1 MSSCREEAAPEG
13 GEFFTF
19 ARIQTRQCCWVP
31 SVPLRAVWSHC
42 PPQTAANVATW
53 QPAGHCRAAAC
64 FVGPLILTV
73 PGSHPPEPGATSSR
87 PPTLNGW
94 GLWPALLLTPSGQS
108 TLAVLLPLWLME
120 KPFFHEQPLE
130 RVVPCYGL
138 SANPLPRDWPD
149 QGVVQYTEYG
159 PDAHPWLLFF
169 LAEQTSFS
177 LSGSTVYETH
187 QYISKHISTY
197 LSSYPPN
204 SFLLASSFTF
214 HLIRGVIKFSFQGAV
229 SLCNAAGLKFSCYG
243 RQSDWNGLCL
253 LI

>member
-42 PPQTAANVATW
+42 PPQTATTW

-73 PGSHPPEPGATSSR
+73 PGSYPPEPGATSSR

-108 TLAVLLPLWLME
+108 TLAILLPLWLSSLWRECSLAMDLA
-120 KPFFHEQPLE
+120 PT
-130 RVVPCYGL
+130 PC
-138 SANPLPRDWPD
+138 
-149 QGVVQYTEYG
+149 QGTGRTKGWSSILNTDLMLILGYY
-159 PDAHPWLLFF
+159 
-169 LAEQTSFS
+169 FS
-177 LSGSTVYETH
+177 LRNRH
-187 QYISKHISTY
+187 HF
-197 LSSYPPN
+197 LSE
-204 SFLLASSFTF
+204 LTF
-214 HLIRGVIKFSFQGAV
+214 P
-229 SLCNAAGLKFSCYG
+229 
-243 RQSDWNGLCL
+243 
-253 LI
+253 

>member
-42 PPQTAANVATW
+42 PPQTATTW

-108 TLAVLLPLWLME
+108 TLAVLLPLWLSSLWREWSLAMDLA
-120 KPFFHEQPLE
+120 PT
-130 RVVPCYGL
+130 PC
-138 SANPLPRDWPD
+138 
-149 QGVVQYTEYG
+149 QGTGRTKGWSSILNTDLMLILGYY
-159 PDAHPWLLFF
+159 
-169 LAEQTSFS
+169 FS
-177 LSGSTVYETH
+177 LRNRHHFLFQSSLFLEDL
-187 QYISKHISTY
+187 QFMKHISTY
-197 LSSYPPN
+197 LNTSV
-204 SFLLASSFTF
+204 
-214 HLIRGVIKFSFQGAV
+214 HI
-229 SLCNAAGLKFSCYG
+229 
-243 RQSDWNGLCL
+243 
-253 LI
+253 